1 MAAVGEHGEVEVA
14 GPTVMRGYWED
25 EAATRAAFD
34 GAWLRTGDI
43 GYTDPDGYLT
53 LSDRSKDVIISG
65 GSNVYPARWRRYSLP
80 IPLSRRSP

>member
-34 GAWLRTGDI
+34 GPRLRTGTSAI
-43 GYTDPDGYLT
+43 RTQTGISPCLT
-53 LSDRSKDVIISG
+53 AQRT
-65 GSNVYPARWRRYSLP
+65 
-80 IPLSRRSP
+80 